1 MTNSPKQLQAF
12 IQYVQ
17 SVSEKENI
25 KALPGPWLD
34 PLPEKLLLKEFY
46 AMENWTIGEW
56 NKPKEYLQVTVGL
69 IDDVA
74 NQAQFPLK
82 LDLQEGHLNI
92 YGMPGT
98 GKTTMLQTI
107 IMSLAVSHTPEEVNF
122 YIIDFGRMFLDFRD
136 LPHVGGVV
144 QEDEN
149 EKMKRLF
156 GFLKKEITHRKESFS
171 NIGAKSFSM
180 YNRMVG
186 KKIPAIVVMV
196 DGYIRFKNEF
206 EKRMKY

>member
-1 MTNSPKQLQAF
+1 MKLSGERIKVKKRPKPMTNSPKQLQAF

-46 AMENWTIGEW
+46 AMENWTIAEW

-98 GKTTMLQTI
+98 GKRRCCKQL
-107 IMSLAVSHTPEEVNF
+107 LCP
-122 YIIDFGRMFLDFRD
+122 
-136 LPHVGGVV
+136 
-144 QEDEN
+144 
-149 EKMKRLF
+149 
-156 GFLKKEITHRKESFS
+156 
-171 NIGAKSFSM
+171 
-180 YNRMVG
+180 
-186 KKIPAIVVMV
+186 
-196 DGYIRFKNEF
+196 
-206 EKRMKY
+206 

>member
-25 KALPGPWLD
+25 KALRPWLD

-46 AMENWTIGEW
+46 AMENWTIADW

-74 NQAQFPLK
+74 NQAQYPLK

-92 YGMPGT
+92 YGMRYR
-98 GKTTMLQTI
+98 KTTMLQTI

-122 YIIDFGRMFLDFRD
+122 YVIDFGRMFLDFRD
-136 LPHVGGVV
+136 LPHIGGII
-144 QEDEN
+144 QEGEN

-156 GFLKKEITHRKESFS
+156 GFLKKEIMGRKESFS

-180 YNRMVG
+180 YNRMVE

-196 DGYIRFKNEF
+196 DGYIRFKMNSR
-206 EKRMKY
+206 KKMKY